1 MARCLSER
9 EEKDDEAD
17 EAGVTTDDE
26 IFWRSRDP
34 ESPPEAG
41 YLPSTWVLAPLAP
54 LAPVPVLV
62 LEDFPTPSTTA
73 AGSPMSTTLPQLAD
87 SSQSQCSQAQAEAE
101 APSFPQNPNPG
112 DARHPN
118 CRPCN
123 KQGKCKHWQLGGCR
137 YCHHPSHHALSCSRG
152 QRRRDSAA
160 RRALERDAMFQ
171 RLAQEAANL
180 IRMDWQQEDRVE
192 VVRRLGEQAI
202 KMKGRVKTQHFEG
215 RSPEKWL
222 IGRTKSDVITFL
234 TGASLQ
240 IEVAV
245 VNTMAESHSLPGTR
259 SDTSIYY
266 SATYPTAPVN
276 LALAASTLISV
287 TVSWDPPSDTGG
299 MPILGY
305 KVFMDDALGGPM
317 VEEYSGTA
325 QVFQKVG
332 LASGYT
338 YKAEVKAFTA
348 KGEGTAAAIEVAPC
362 NEPGAVG
369 NLRVLQRSG
378 TLVQLG
384 WEPPTETGA
393 CPILGYIV
401 LAGTSVATMAKVGS
415 TTSALQTTFNYVP
428 SAADVALVF
437 RVIADNFK
445 TQVSAS
451 FTGASSDISVIAAAS
466 PAAPTNLVRT
476 GGSHSTVALSWTA
489 PTDDG
494 GSPITKYYVRRNDG
508 VFEALRL
515 QWPIWRWD
523 SDAMRCCPRF
533 RLGVWMTFFLNFFAS
548 FSYHVMAVLLVL
560 YATDEFGFS
569 DKEAGTLYGWWGI
582 LSSLWTG
589 LGGMFAIDAVGS
601 KRMAVFATVAMFV
614 TRAMLV
620 LAESSDTFQL
630 ALLVFSPVAEGLL
643 LPVFLVAL
651 KRLTSEE
658 ERPMAFSLNYAMH
671 NAGGG
676 IADLVIDAFRSWQHL
691 DPSGFSALFGRFSTP
706 TRACFL
712 LSEGALLVSCFLA
725 CLLPAELAPPLS
737 CCRSHQ
743 KFQDEDEEGSP
754 RTVVAVVGAGGA
766 GASPL
771 RVAWTQ
777 AVSLLSDRGLW
788 FIAACST
795 ALVGVKAQW
804 HHMNATMPKY
814 LVRELGED
822 VPWGSVNSINYWMCA
837 LLPPLITVATAK
849 WRNFSAILFG
859 SVVMSLSPSFMI
871 FEVSV
876 RATCAWL
883 VTMSIGEVI
892 WSPRFNTFS
901 ANLSPDGKEGAFM
914 VLAFT
919 PQFLAALPTGWLSGV
934 LLANYCPDCPSCRE
948 PGTGAFCRYDCKASG
963 APVPCN
969 GTGPDAL
976 SCSSHRTLCAA
987 AAQSG
992 SCPSSCRECTG
1003 WPERADGP
1011 TLWIWVT
1018 LASILGPMLL
1028 LLLKT
1033 MSLDISASA
1042 KERIYAA
1049 AEREGDASDGEELA
1063 TKPSAT
1069 VLGAASPESE
1079 AYLTPSPGVGGTT
1092 YVDATSGAEPTSTTF
1107 TVTGL
1112 TLGYYYLIQVA
1123 AANRAL
1129 DTNALTDLV
1138 PNYVEAGF
1146 YAAAAPDPPG
1156 APTVVA
1162 STRTNTG
1169 LQVSWTAP
1177 VSSGGIPV
1185 LGYKLYRD
1193 NGANDPIDILLWNG
1207 YGQPDVLSFTV
1218 TGLSGGL
1225 LYRFAATALN
1235 SAGES
1240 LQSDITLV
1248 AGGTE
1253 PSQMNALVRDASV
1266 NRTSTSVALSWT
1278 APTNNGGSPVTGY
1291 IVSFDD
1297 GDYTDFT
1304 NNRTYSSIAFSD
1316 TIDGL
1321 PEGKFI
1327 RFVVHAENAI
1337 GLSEAS
1343 PVYRT
1348 QVCALP
1354 DPVDSFT
1361 ASDHT
1366 DNSVKLTWV
1375 PPSNT
1380 GCTGS
1385 LITGYKVY
1393 MRQGANPY
1401 SLVHDGGPAVL
1412 THLQQGLAAGL
1423 TSGKANYGNCAG
1435 GYKLDTTRCLNG
1447 KPVYIN
1453 EEQGRFLGKTAGGHW
1468 VIGSLSELD
1477 SFLAQDAKNFGGFH
1491 SASSGDPEDGTW
1503 ENYEVSRVEGF
1514 EFVAKQGQPD
1524 YGECAGTYHQT
1535 DASLNGR
1542 PVYLNR
1548 EKKRLL
1554 GGTKNG
1560 WAITGMEYLEDFLR
1574 TQPGSFGGFH
1584 GSQASEPEEEEAW
1597 KNYDVQRLLPKKPEE
1612 PWEKLPSST
1621 VTFKAVANSGVCR
1634 SEADFA
1640 ANRRRCLDSDCGGFA
1655 WRKPHFNQFGE
1666 EDDPPVCFFF
1676 RRRQAE
1682 LRGALKK
1689 DEAFDF
1695 YLAPESFQPD
1705 CAFKPGRDPAPACH
1719 TRWLSEPGKV
1729 HAFACQ
1735 VRVPEPS
1742 ECTYYCACGF
1752 QSGYCGIQQ
1761 LEGQRQMILF
1771 SLWNHQKSGARVE
1784 NLVTAPG
1791 VDAKPFGGEGMGMGA
1806 YCDKGPLAAWHA
1818 GEAYLFVIRSRAV
1831 ESGSEVSCHLHK
1843 PQEGWVEFARHLRP
1857 EPGEDR
1863 GKLWGLY
1870 SFIEDF
1876 TGNSV
1881 RRSAQYAA
1889 WVQVEPGAE
1898 WQAVASIQG
1907 TSSADLDVPN
1917 KCVRLVECDSEGCE
1931 VVCMES
1937 GGDALADCG
1946 LCSGS
1951 WRAPP
1956 VYVCQVDNC
1965 DVGFP
1970 DGGLE
1975 VVAGDAPTFPS
1986 NPFTLVSAQQTV
1998 IELSWG
2004 SPSGARRLAAAVA
2017 PRRRLTGLPV
2027 LEYQIF
2033 SDNGQGVGGSLTNSI
2048 YVGSATSFRADTL
2061 NRGVTYRFQI
2071 RARNANGW
2079 GPLSGIMS
2087 FAASEAPGVP
2097 RNLRYLSSTTTS
2109 VKVVWDVPTAV
2120 HNDESPI
2127 TRYEVLWNDQTTM
2140 SATQM
2145 LTTSP
2150 GFKEVSPPGP
2160 LTTGNTIRFE
2170 VRACNINECGAYSS
2184 RLDLVIGGLP
2194 EAPSAP
2200 FMVSSTGAQLTL
2212 GWDYVGKDNGGVPL
2226 TQYNVKVSSDGGST
2240 YTAAGSTADAS
2251 VFTFTYTCGAS
2262 QLFFF
2267 KVSAVN
2273 GVGTGE
2279 GADSDPVGLYCV
2291 PPPDTP
2297 TAPALTSTA
2306 SSLTIALYQPT
2317 AGQLQNAQH
2326 TGWRILVDDVND
2338 ADNIYDELE
2347 VADTTILSYTIT
2359 TGITTGHYYRAKLK
2373 LCSVAHC
2380 SAESD
2385 VGGPVVAASPPDAP
2399 APVYVLSSTSNSIT
2413 FTWDRPMARRGGL
2426 LSLALLAVAGVV
2438 GCSLAQNAFLSA
2450 VGRQPEAATNRRQML
2465 VASGLAGLG
2474 GFAQSASA
2482 DVFGDVAPKR
2492 MPFRGDM
2499 STPQAQQALKR
2510 GSRSFIGK
2518 ARDIGPVF
2526 SQDGVCY
2533 EIDNDQVGKTMP
2545 TKKGVIVYDPDAPCG
2560 AGKAFVHASGN
2571 GNFEPMTAGGG
2582 PGKHKYYA
2590 AIFDPELV
2598 TNFKDNIGKCADIP
2612 QGGNETI
2619 SFEIANLER
2628 GGKFPGS
2635 NGGAVIEGWYIY
2647 VSSDGETWPDVSNPD
2662 DGIADVNNR
2671 EFYLGCGNWSASNMM
2686 LYVRVAAYSQ
2696 AGTGA
2701 LSETL
2706 QYRCSPPPATP
2717 AAPTLVDSNADN
2729 ITIAWT
2735 VPTST
2740 DLAQSL
2746 HLGTKVQYD
2755 DGAAGPYTT
2764 VSLTDTLQVQYTL
2777 TGLSAGLTYRFR
2789 IQTVSETGTSEASTA
2804 LSVVAA
2810 SVPDAPVVSIVSTS
2824 DTTLEYSAV
2833 LSGSTGGSPI
2843 TEWRAYISIDGVAYP
2858 INPNIPT
2865 ATLAAAFTSYS
2876 FDCTNFAAAD
2886 WSQQYIWI
2894 IMSAVSNAGEGAFS
2908 TPLQQRCSAIPGTPA
2923 APGLVSSTANAITLS
2938 FDTNGLSGAF
2948 LTGFKIYTDD
2958 GNGGPYSMDLVTD
2971 TTQRTFTKSGL
2982 IAGYNYRF
2990 KVEVVSEVGTSASSP
3005 VATYVSAAVP
3015 DAPTVSVA
3023 SSTNSDI
3030 DLTWVAGASDGG
3042 SAITRWHVFTSKDG
3056 ATWSALD
3063 SPQYTIIT
3071 PTTTTQT
3078 VDCTDTFKWGGSDVS
3093 QTYVYL
3099 RVSALNGA
3107 GIGTPSNSFRWRCSA
3122 KPGTPAIPAK
3132 VSGTTNTMTISFAPN
3147 GLNEAV
3153 LYGYKLYYDDGLSGP
3168 YTEVYVSS
3176 GATSQYT
3183 FTGLT
3188 PALPYRFYLKVV
3200 SEVGDSDASPVLT
3213 AVAGAAPGAAE
3224 RGTLSCG
3231 PCAWSTYSAAFWVPL
3246 DADRS
3251 LASSRT
3257 SRCCASDLF
3266 FQL

>member
-1 MARCLSER
+1 VATNAAGDFSTLVQGCTQGADLVFRIRARNAVGWGKYGSEVSTVCATEPAKMATPTRATSTRTSITLAWVAPDSMGSAITAYRLYQALDGAAYSLMYEGFTLSYESTGLMTGSTYHFQVSAVNNAGESPR
-9 EEKDDEAD
+9 SDTATMLAAGLPGKPTAVTFTHDSRTQTVVSWTAPSDDGGSPIIRYEVWYRDGLDAGPIDKLAWSGTESELTELSQKEEKDAE
-17 EAGVTTDDE
+17 EEITTDDE
-26 IFWRSRDP
+26 IFWQTQPRLC
-34 ESPPEAG
+34 PPEPG
-41 YLPSTWVLAPLAP
+41 YFSSTWVLAAP
-54 LAPVPVLV
+54 PIPVLL
-62 LEDFPTPSTTA
+62 LEEFPTPSTTA
-73 AGSPMSTTLPQLAD
+73 AGSPRSTTPLTPLSPLLPLQLPEAQAD
-87 SSQSQCSQAQAEAE
+87 SSQG
-101 APSFPQNPNPG
+101 PNNYPENFG

-160 RRALERDAMFQ
+160 RRALERDTMFQ
-171 RLAQEAANL
+171 RLAQEATKV
-180 IRMDWQQEDRVE
+180 IRMDWQQEDRVK

-222 IGRTKSDVITFL
+222 IGRLAHLTEEDDRLGMLRALVEAQEMRPELVSTKSDVITFL

-245 VNTMAESHSLPGTR
+245 VNTMAESHSLAGTR

-266 SATYPTAPVN
+266 SATYPTAPLN

-287 TVSWDPPSDTGG
+287 TLSWDPPSDTGG

-348 KGEGTAAAIEVAPC
+348 KGEGTVAAIEVAPC

-415 TTSALQTTFNYVP
+415 TTSVLQTTFNYVP

-508 VFEALRL
+508 PSSDPLLAVAETTELRSQWAFEAPRL
-515 QWPIWRWD
+515 QCPIWRWG
-523 SDAMRCCPRF
+523 SDTMGCCPRF

-548 FSYHVMAVLLVL
+548 FAYHVMAVLLVL

-620 LAESSDTFQL
+620 LAESADTFQL

-651 KRLTSEE
+651 KRLTTEE

-691 DPSGFSALFGRFSTP
+691 DPSGFLGLFGRFSTP

-712 LSEGALLVSCFLA
+712 LSEGALLASCFLA

-754 RTVVAVVGAGGA
+754 RTVVGGGA

-859 SVVMSLSPSFMI
+859 SVVMSLSPAFMI

-883 VTMSIGEVI
+883 ITMSIGEVI

-1092 YVDATSGAEPTSTTF
+1092 YVDATNGAEPTSTTF

-1129 DTNALTDLV
+1129 DTNPLTDLV

-1240 LQSDITLV
+1240 LQSDITVV

-1253 PSQMNALVRDASV
+1253 PSQMNALVRDATV
-1266 NRTSTSVALSWT
+1266 NRTATSVALSWT

-1291 IVSFDD
+1291 IVSYDD

-1304 NNRTYSSIAFSD
+1304 SNRTYSSITLSD

-1327 RFVVHAENAI
+1327 RFVVYAENAI

-1380 GCTGS
+1380 GCIGS
-1385 LITGYKVY
+1385 LITGYKAKKPHVY

-1401 SLVHDGGPAVL
+1401 SLIHDGGPAVL

-1423 TSGKANYGNCAG
+1423 TYGFMGGITVRLKKAALLPLGFFWLELSGPGPLTWAPMLLFSTRSGKANYGNCAG
-1435 GYKLDTTRCLNG
+1435 GYKLDPKRCLNG

-1468 VIGSLSELD
+1468 VIGTLSELD
-1477 SFLAQDAKNFGGFH
+1477 SFLTQDAKSFGGFH
-1491 SASSGDPEDGTW
+1491 SAASGNPEDGTW
-1503 ENYEVSRVEGF
+1503 ENYEVSRLEGF
-1514 EFVAKQGQPD
+1514 EFLTKQGQPD
-1524 YGECAGTYHQT
+1524 YGECAGTYHET

-1554 GGTKNG
+1554 GASKSG
-1560 WAITGMEYLEDFLR
+1560 WVLAGMEYLEDFLR

-1584 GSQASEPEEEEAW
+1584 GSQAPEPDRGW
-1597 KNYDVQRLLPKKPEE
+1597 TNYDVQRLLPKKREAWEE
-1612 PWEKLPSST
+1612 PWERLPSCS

-1676 RRRQAE
+1676 RRTQAE
-1682 LRGALKK
+1682 LRGAVKK

-1695 YLAPESFQPD
+1695 FLAPDTFQPD
-1705 CAFKPGRDPAPACH
+1705 CGFKPGRDPAPACH

-1735 VRVPEPS
+1735 VRVLEPS

-1761 LEGQRQMILF
+1761 LEGQKQMILF
-1771 SLWNHQKSGARVE
+1771 SLWNHQKSARVE
-1784 NLVTAPG
+1784 NLVAAPG

-1806 YCDKGPLAAWHA
+1806 YCDKGPLAAWRA

-1857 EPGEDR
+1857 EPEEDR

-1898 WQAVASIQG
+1898 WQAVASIKG

-1917 KCVRLVECDSEGCE
+1917 KCVRLVECDMNEGCE

-1937 GGDALADCG
+1937 GGAALADCG
-1946 LCSGS
+1946 LCSGT

-1956 VYVCQVDNC
+1956 V
-1965 DVGFP
+1965 
-1970 DGGLE
+1970 
-1975 VVAGDAPTFPS
+1975 
-1986 NPFTLVSAQQTV
+1986 
-1998 IELSWG
+1998 
-2004 SPSGARRLAAAVA
+2004 
-2017 PRRRLTGLPV
+2017 
-2027 LEYQIF
+2027 
-2033 SDNGQGVGGSLTNSI
+2033 
-2048 YVGSATSFRADTL
+2048 
-2061 NRGVTYRFQI
+2061 
-2071 RARNANGW
+2071 
-2079 GPLSGIMS
+2079 
-2087 FAASEAPGVP
+2087 
-2097 RNLRYLSSTTTS
+2097 
-2109 VKVVWDVPTAV
+2109 
-2120 HNDESPI
+2120 
-2127 TRYEVLWNDQTTM
+2127 
-2140 SATQM
+2140 
-2145 LTTSP
+2145 
-2150 GFKEVSPPGP
+2150 
-2160 LTTGNTIRFE
+2160 
-2170 VRACNINECGAYSS
+2170 
-2184 RLDLVIGGLP
+2184 
-2194 EAPSAP
+2194 
-2200 FMVSSTGAQLTL
+2200 
-2212 GWDYVGKDNGGVPL
+2212 
-2226 TQYNVKVSSDGGST
+2226 
-2240 YTAAGSTADAS
+2240 
-2251 VFTFTYTCGAS
+2251 
-2262 QLFFF
+2262 
-2267 KVSAVN
+2267 
-2273 GVGTGE
+2273 
-2279 GADSDPVGLYCV
+2279 
-2291 PPPDTP
+2291 
-2297 TAPALTSTA
+2297 
-2306 SSLTIALYQPT
+2306 
-2317 AGQLQNAQH
+2317 
-2326 TGWRILVDDVND
+2326 
-2338 ADNIYDELE
+2338 
-2347 VADTTILSYTIT
+2347 
-2359 TGITTGHYYRAKLK
+2359 
-2373 LCSVAHC
+2373 
-2380 SAESD
+2380 
-2385 VGGPVVAASPPDAP
+2385 
-2399 APVYVLSSTSNSIT
+2399 
-2413 FTWDRPMARRGGL
+2413 
-2426 LSLALLAVAGVV
+2426 
-2438 GCSLAQNAFLSA
+2438 
-2450 VGRQPEAATNRRQML
+2450 
-2465 VASGLAGLG
+2465 
-2474 GFAQSASA
+2474 
-2482 DVFGDVAPKR
+2482 PK
-2492 MPFRGDM
+2492 
-2499 STPQAQQALKR
+2499 
-2510 GSRSFIGK
+2510 
-2518 ARDIGPVF
+2518 
-2526 SQDGVCY
+2526 
-2533 EIDNDQVGKTMP
+2533 
-2545 TKKGVIVYDPDAPCG
+2545 
-2560 AGKAFVHASGN
+2560 
-2571 GNFEPMTAGGG
+2571 
-2582 PGKHKYYA
+2582 
-2590 AIFDPELV
+2590 
-2598 TNFKDNIGKCADIP
+2598 
-2612 QGGNETI
+2612 
-2619 SFEIANLER
+2619 
-2628 GGKFPGS
+2628 
-2635 NGGAVIEGWYIY
+2635 
-2647 VSSDGETWPDVSNPD
+2647 
-2662 DGIADVNNR
+2662 
-2671 EFYLGCGNWSASNMM
+2671 
-2686 LYVRVAAYSQ
+2686 
-2696 AGTGA
+2696 A
-2701 LSETL
+2701 LSEL
-2706 QYRCSPPPATP
+2706 
-2717 AAPTLVDSNADN
+2717 
-2729 ITIAWT
+2729 
-2735 VPTST
+2735 
-2740 DLAQSL
+2740 
-2746 HLGTKVQYD
+2746 
-2755 DGAAGPYTT
+2755 
-2764 VSLTDTLQVQYTL
+2764 
-2777 TGLSAGLTYRFR
+2777 
-2789 IQTVSETGTSEASTA
+2789 
-2804 LSVVAA
+2804 
-2810 SVPDAPVVSIVSTS
+2810 
-2824 DTTLEYSAV
+2824 
-2833 LSGSTGGSPI
+2833 
-2843 TEWRAYISIDGVAYP
+2843 
-2858 INPNIPT
+2858 
-2865 ATLAAAFTSYS
+2865 
-2876 FDCTNFAAAD
+2876 
-2886 WSQQYIWI
+2886 
-2894 IMSAVSNAGEGAFS
+2894 
-2908 TPLQQRCSAIPGTPA
+2908 
-2923 APGLVSSTANAITLS
+2923 
-2938 FDTNGLSGAF
+2938 
-2948 LTGFKIYTDD
+2948 
-2958 GNGGPYSMDLVTD
+2958 
-2971 TTQRTFTKSGL
+2971 
-2982 IAGYNYRF
+2982 
-2990 KVEVVSEVGTSASSP
+2990 
-3005 VATYVSAAVP
+3005 
-3015 DAPTVSVA
+3015 
-3023 SSTNSDI
+3023 
-3030 DLTWVAGASDGG
+3030 SDG
-3042 SAITRWHVFTSKDG
+3042 
-3056 ATWSALD
+3056 
-3063 SPQYTIIT
+3063 
-3071 PTTTTQT
+3071 
-3078 VDCTDTFKWGGSDVS
+3078 
-3093 QTYVYL
+3093 
-3099 RVSALNGA
+3099 
-3107 GIGTPSNSFRWRCSA
+3107 
-3122 KPGTPAIPAK
+3122 
-3132 VSGTTNTMTISFAPN
+3132 
-3147 GLNEAV
+3147 
-3153 LYGYKLYYDDGLSGP
+3153 
-3168 YTEVYVSS
+3168 
-3176 GATSQYT
+3176 
-3183 FTGLT
+3183 
-3188 PALPYRFYLKVV
+3188 
-3200 SEVGDSDASPVLT
+3200 
-3213 AVAGAAPGAAE
+3213 
-3224 RGTLSCG
+3224 
-3231 PCAWSTYSAAFWVPL
+3231 
-3246 DADRS
+3246 
-3251 LASSRT
+3251 
-3257 SRCCASDLF
+3257 
-3266 FQL
+3266 

>member
-1 MARCLSER
+1 MRLARPLRVALIGDSWVTDLYQKSDGNRVRKSHTAWAMEASLRQRLGQGVQVDFIFAGFPGTRSRALLSMCWLCRLRDMAKLARLGYSWKYDPAKALKEQRLLSLSEQPQ
-9 EEKDDEAD
+9 DEA
-17 EAGVTTDDE
+17 
-26 IFWRSRDP
+26 W
-34 ESPPEAG
+34 PEADQTCHQVNET
-41 YLPSTWVLAPLAP
+41 LK
-54 LAPVPVLV
+54 
-62 LEDFPTPSTTA
+62 
-73 AGSPMSTTLPQLAD
+73 GSSCIDLDGFLQSLSPQHWRDEHHLAD
-87 SSQSQCSQAQAEAE
+87 SGYKLLGQKLAGAVQERFCSPPTFIPRRCPYLLHVEEVGERTFVGNLVAGTYAKQWYEHHGKPIYWKKVVTEPEVCLFFWDDRNDRGGVSWQGWWLGRLGHANTAVVEHPGWAFCPGDSTEPPKSGWIEVRSDSALRLRIWDTQPPQPLCQDSQQNQWPSQQGPLTWGETNSLTTTAFVDRLAVGGTFCFKVAALNFVTETNALDDQQPRLSDAACGHVAQPPDPPGAIYFAYPALGDVIVDFPPSLENGGIAVDLYEISMNQAAGGWTVVATNAAGDFSTLVQGCTQGADLVFRIRARNAVGWGKYGSEVSTVCATEPAKMATPTRATSTRTSITLAWVAPDSMGSAITAYRLYQALDGAAYSLIYEGFTLSYESTGLMTGSTYHFQVSAVNNAGE
-101 APSFPQNPNPG
+101 SPRSDTATMLAAGLPGKPTAVTFTHDSRTQTVVSWTAPSDDGGSPIIRYEVWYRDG
-112 DARHPN
+112 LDAGPID
-118 CRPCN
+118 
-123 KQGKCKHWQLGGCR
+123 K
-137 YCHHPSHHALSCSRG
+137 
-152 QRRRDSAA
+152 
-160 RRALERDAMFQ
+160 
-171 RLAQEAANL
+171 LA
-180 IRMDWQQEDRVE
+180 WS
-192 VVRRLGEQAI
+192 GT
-202 KMKGRVKTQHFEG
+202 G
-215 RSPEKWL
+215 
-222 IGRTKSDVITFL
+222 TKSDVITFL

-415 TTSALQTTFNYVP
+415 TTSVLQTTFNYVP

-508 VFEALRL
+508 V
-515 QWPIWRWD
+515 
-523 SDAMRCCPRF
+523 
-533 RLGVWMTFFLNFFAS
+533 
-548 FSYHVMAVLLVL
+548 
-560 YATDEFGFS
+560 
-569 DKEAGTLYGWWGI
+569 
-582 LSSLWTG
+582 
-589 LGGMFAIDAVGS
+589 
-601 KRMAVFATVAMFV
+601 
-614 TRAMLV
+614 
-620 LAESSDTFQL
+620 
-630 ALLVFSPVAEGLL
+630 
-643 LPVFLVAL
+643 
-651 KRLTSEE
+651 
-658 ERPMAFSLNYAMH
+658 
-671 NAGGG
+671 
-676 IADLVIDAFRSWQHL
+676 
-691 DPSGFSALFGRFSTP
+691 
-706 TRACFL
+706 
-712 LSEGALLVSCFLA
+712 
-725 CLLPAELAPPLS
+725 
-737 CCRSHQ
+737 
-743 KFQDEDEEGSP
+743 
-754 RTVVAVVGAGGA
+754 
-766 GASPL
+766 
-771 RVAWTQ
+771 
-777 AVSLLSDRGLW
+777 
-788 FIAACST
+788 
-795 ALVGVKAQW
+795 
-804 HHMNATMPKY
+804 
-814 LVRELGED
+814 
-822 VPWGSVNSINYWMCA
+822 
-837 LLPPLITVATAK
+837 
-849 WRNFSAILFG
+849 
-859 SVVMSLSPSFMI
+859 
-871 FEVSV
+871 
-876 RATCAWL
+876 
-883 VTMSIGEVI
+883 
-892 WSPRFNTFS
+892 
-901 ANLSPDGKEGAFM
+901 
-914 VLAFT
+914 
-919 PQFLAALPTGWLSGV
+919 
-934 LLANYCPDCPSCRE
+934 
-948 PGTGAFCRYDCKASG
+948 
-963 APVPCN
+963 
-969 GTGPDAL
+969 
-976 SCSSHRTLCAA
+976 
-987 AAQSG
+987 
-992 SCPSSCRECTG
+992 
-1003 WPERADGP
+1003 
-1011 TLWIWVT
+1011 
-1018 LASILGPMLL
+1018 
-1028 LLLKT
+1028 
-1033 MSLDISASA
+1033 
-1042 KERIYAA
+1042 
-1049 AEREGDASDGEELA
+1049 
-1063 TKPSAT
+1063 
-1069 VLGAASPESE
+1069 
-1079 AYLTPSPGVGGTT
+1079 GGTT
-1092 YVDATSGAEPTSTTF
+1092 YVDATNGAEPTSTTF

-1240 LQSDITLV
+1240 LQSDITVV

-1253 PSQMNALVRDASV
+1253 PSQMNALVRDATV
-1266 NRTSTSVALSWT
+1266 NRTATSVALSWT

-1291 IVSFDD
+1291 IVSYDD

-1304 NNRTYSSIAFSD
+1304 SNRTYSSITFSD
-1316 TIDGL
+1316 IIDGL

-1327 RFVVHAENAI
+1327 RFVVYAENAI

-1393 MRQGANPY
+1393 MRQGGNPY
-1401 SLVHDGGPAVL
+1401 NLVHDGGPAVL

-1423 TSGKANYGNCAG
+1423 TYG
-1435 GYKLDTTRCLNG
+1435 
-1447 KPVYIN
+1447 
-1453 EEQGRFLGKTAGGHW
+1453 F
-1468 VIGSLSELD
+1468 
-1477 SFLAQDAKNFGGFH
+1477 
-1491 SASSGDPEDGTW
+1491 
-1503 ENYEVSRVEGF
+1503 
-1514 EFVAKQGQPD
+1514 
-1524 YGECAGTYHQT
+1524 
-1535 DASLNGR
+1535 
-1542 PVYLNR
+1542 
-1548 EKKRLL
+1548 
-1554 GGTKNG
+1554 
-1560 WAITGMEYLEDFLR
+1560 M
-1574 TQPGSFGGFH
+1574 
-1584 GSQASEPEEEEAW
+1584 
-1597 KNYDVQRLLPKKPEE
+1597 
-1612 PWEKLPSST
+1612 
-1621 VTFKAVANSGVCR
+1621 
-1634 SEADFA
+1634 
-1640 ANRRRCLDSDCGGFA
+1640 
-1655 WRKPHFNQFGE
+1655 
-1666 EDDPPVCFFF
+1666 
-1676 RRRQAE
+1676 
-1682 LRGALKK
+1682 
-1689 DEAFDF
+1689 
-1695 YLAPESFQPD
+1695 
-1705 CAFKPGRDPAPACH
+1705 
-1719 TRWLSEPGKV
+1719 
-1729 HAFACQ
+1729 
-1735 VRVPEPS
+1735 
-1742 ECTYYCACGF
+1742 
-1752 QSGYCGIQQ
+1752 
-1761 LEGQRQMILF
+1761 
-1771 SLWNHQKSGARVE
+1771 
-1784 NLVTAPG
+1784 
-1791 VDAKPFGGEGMGMGA
+1791 
-1806 YCDKGPLAAWHA
+1806 
-1818 GEAYLFVIRSRAV
+1818 
-1831 ESGSEVSCHLHK
+1831 
-1843 PQEGWVEFARHLRP
+1843 
-1857 EPGEDR
+1857 
-1863 GKLWGLY
+1863 
-1870 SFIEDF
+1870 
-1876 TGNSV
+1876 
-1881 RRSAQYAA
+1881 
-1889 WVQVEPGAE
+1889 
-1898 WQAVASIQG
+1898 
-1907 TSSADLDVPN
+1907 
-1917 KCVRLVECDSEGCE
+1917 
-1931 VVCMES
+1931 
-1937 GGDALADCG
+1937 
-1946 LCSGS
+1946 
-1951 WRAPP
+1951 

-1975 VVAGDAPTFPS
+1975 VVAGNSPTFPS

-2200 FMVSSTGAQLTL
+2200 FMVSSTGTELTL

-2226 TQYNVKVSSDGGST
+2226 AHYNVKVSSDGGST

-2297 TAPALTSTA
+2297 TAPGLTSTA
-2306 SSLTIALYQPT
+2306 STLTIALYQPT
-2317 AGQLQNAQH
+2317 AGQLNNAQH

-2413 FTWDRPMARRGGL
+2413 FTW
-2426 LSLALLAVAGVV
+2426 
-2438 GCSLAQNAFLSA
+2438 
-2450 VGRQPEAATNRRQML
+2450 E
-2465 VASGLAGLG
+2465 
-2474 GFAQSASA
+2474 
-2482 DVFGDVAPKR
+2482 
-2492 MPFRGDM
+2492 
-2499 STPQAQQALKR
+2499 
-2510 GSRSFIGK
+2510 
-2518 ARDIGPVF
+2518 
-2526 SQDGVCY
+2526 
-2533 EIDNDQVGKTMP
+2533 
-2545 TKKGVIVYDPDAPCG
+2545 
-2560 AGKAFVHASGN
+2560 
-2571 GNFEPMTAGGG
+2571 
-2582 PGKHKYYA
+2582 
-2590 AIFDPELV
+2590 
-2598 TNFKDNIGKCADIP
+2598 
-2612 QGGNETI
+2612 
-2619 SFEIANLER
+2619 
-2628 GGKFPGS
+2628 FPGS

-2686 LYVRVAAYSQ
+2686 LYVKVAAYSQ

-2701 LSETL
+2701 LSDTL

-2843 TEWRAYISIDGVAYP
+2843 TEWRVYISIDGVTYA

-2876 FDCTNFAAAD
+2876 FDCVNTFPGD
-2886 WSQQYIWI
+2886 YSQQYIWL

-2908 TPLQQRCSAIPGTPA
+2908 TPLQQRCSAVPGTPA
-2923 APGLVSSTANAITLS
+2923 APGLVSSSANAITLS

-2958 GNGGPYSMDLVTD
+2958 GNGGPWSMDLVTD

-2982 IAGYNYRF
+2982 NAGLNYRF

-3015 DAPTVSVA
+3015 DAPNSLSAT
-3023 SSTNSDI
+3023 STNSDI
-3030 DLTWVAGASDGG
+3030 DLTWVAGGDGG

-3099 RVSALNGA
+3099 RVSAVNGA
-3107 GIGTPSNSFRWRCSA
+3107 GIGTASNSFRWRCSA

-3213 AVAGAAPGAAE
+3213 AVAGADADAPSAPYYVSSQNNNELTVGWTFSGSDGGSSITNWNIYYALGFAASNWPAASSPDATTTVGTEQVVVDCTSISGQDRSQNFVYIRVAAVTGVGVGQYSPISRLFCANKPAAPTVTNGYSGSSNAVTVNFAEGSLNGAELLAFKIYMDDGLGGAVALRDTVADTSSRSYTATGLTANSVYVVQVSVVTTTAE
-3224 RGTLSCG
+3224 SDLSTALTLRSCPLPDTPTAPSRKASTATTITLEWTAPADNGCPITGYRVYIDTNLDGTSDGEIYPGVGDDTDPLDTNLVANVVEYQHTGLSSGTLYAFRVRAYNSGGFVESNWVSIKAAGEPAQMSPPTQDASTGSATSIVLVYSVPSMEGGNAVGFKVYRNNGGATAMNGSPDSTCNRDTVPAPQTCTLTGLSSGDTYAVQMLAINDVGEGALSTVATLFAAAIPAQITNLVNTAGALTPSLSFTWTAPSDNGAFIYNYLGEMRDVAADTTQAWDAGGTSGSPQTSTTWTLTGLNLAATKQFQFRVRAVNKMGSGTWSSWSSLTDPPRGYCLNAPNTPANFGRHSGVTAVSGEISISWDPLLTDAEAGGDNVDNIIYEVYAGTSTGSMTKQTTVNDYDTNFTLAVSAGTTYYFQVRAVNVAGVGSSWAGPIELVSAEVPGEPTLLSCTSTVSEQVDISWTPNAFNG
-3231 PCAWSTYSAAFWVPL
+3231 NSMVTHYIVSEDNFTNSTEQMAQVSNTITTYSFTGQDPSGPIHYGV
-3246 DADRS
+3246 RS
-3251 LASSRT
+3251 VNSVGESSEAMCT
-3257 SRCCASDLF
+3257 VTPIA
-3266 FQL
+3266 